1 MCLYQN
7 LKKKKKKRKK
17 EKEQK
22 IGRVYTYQSCKT
34 SVTLSTVSG
43 VISLPMAKSTSNCK
57 KKKKQV
63 IGALIN

>member
-1 MCLYQN
+1 MGLYQN
-7 LKKKKKKRKK
+7 LKKKKRKK

-57 KKKKQV
+57 KKK
-63 IGALIN
+63 NR